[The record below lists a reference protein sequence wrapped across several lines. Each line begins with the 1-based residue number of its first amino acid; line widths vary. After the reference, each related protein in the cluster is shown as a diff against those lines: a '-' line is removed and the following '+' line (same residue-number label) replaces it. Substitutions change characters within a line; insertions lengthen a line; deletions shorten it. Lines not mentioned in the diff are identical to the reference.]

1 MTKKLTHPSFG
12 ARKIYHVELNKPITK
27 NDMQTLIDG
36 IELEDGF
43 ARFDDIQFV
52 EYFNDKKIVGVE
64 LHSGKN
70 RIVRRMFE
78 AMGYYVEKLDRVSF
92 AGLTK
97 KDLPRGRCRF
107 LTEKEIN
114 FLKML

>member
-1 MTKKLTHPSFG
+1 
-12 ARKIYHVELNKPITK
+12 
-27 NDMQTLIDG
+27 
-36 IELEDGF
+36 
-43 ARFDDIQFV
+43 
-52 EYFNDKKIVGVE
+52 
-64 LHSGKN
+64 
-70 RIVRRMFE
+70 MFE
-78 AMGYYVEKLDRVSF
+78 ALGYYVTKLDRVSF